1 MIYRLYTSCFGIGFI
16 RKAPGTFGSIPGLF
30 LGVALSRFSLLTSV
44 AILAV
49 ITIAAYIAIQKVERQ
64 LDSHDPSEIVIDE
77 VIGQAIAVLWI
88 EPKLLTLAI
97 AFCLFRFFDILK
109 PGPIGW
115 FDKKIHGP
123 LGTIGDDMIAGV
135 IAGALALFIQAKLL
149 L

>member
-1 MIYRLYTSCFGIGFI
+1 MIYRVYTSCFGIGFI
-16 RKAPGTFGSIPGLF
+16 KKAPGTFGSLPGLL

-44 AILAV
+44 AILA
-49 ITIAAYIAIQKVERQ
+49 IIAAAAYIAIQKVEHQ

-88 EPKLLTLAI
+88 EPKLYSLVL

-115 FDKKIHGP
+115 VDKKIHGP
-123 LGTIGDDMIAGV
+123 LGTIGDDIIAGV
-135 IAGALALFIQAKLL
+135 FAGALALFLHAKLFL
-149 L
+149 

>member
-1 MIYRLYTSCFGIGFI
+1 MIYRLYTSFLGIGFI

-30 LGVALSRFSLLTSV
+30 LGVALSRFSNLTSI

-49 ITIAAYIAIQKVERQ
+49 FSLAAYIAIQKVERQ

-88 EPKLLTLAI
+88 EPKLISLAI
-97 AFCLFRFFDILK
+97 AFGLFRFFDILK

-115 FDKKIHGP
+115 IDKKVKGP
-123 LGTIGDDMIAGV
+123 LGTLGDDMIAGL
-135 IAGALALFIQAKLL
+135 IAGALAHFIQAKLF
-149 L
+149 